1 MKHKNEL
8 EQRNWVAKNASS
20 TTKNAAGAHKDRKKA
35 EKQGDIKHKNKDYFE
50 HLETLYNICK

>member
-50 HLETLYNICK
+50 HLETLFA